1 LDTRLWRSI
10 GQNFWSLKMRIGK
23 LGLAL
28 ILIAIL
34 AGSLY
39 AFQEPISLQIAKRIT
54 AQRMGGDPLK
64 DLPDGLHIAV
74 CGAGSPMPDDKRG
87 GPCTLVIAG
96 QQLFVFDTGNTSAR
110 NINKMG
116 FNAGNIQGIFL
127 THFHSDHI
135 DGLGELLLQR
145 WVSNSN
151 TQPVPVH
158 GPEGVE
164 TVVNGFMQAYSLDRG
179 YRVAHHGEAIVP
191 SSGFG
196 AKAVSF
202 KTQAFET
209 MLLYDS
215 QDTKIHAFSV
225 AHAPIH
231 PAVGYKIQY
240 KDRSIVI
247 SGDTTPSVHVAKA
260 AQGVDVLIHEAMSM
274 ELMKLLQEGAKTAK
288 RDKLEQIMKD
298 ITDYH
303 TSPVQAAEIAQQA
316 QVSYLLLNH
325 IAPPLPLPGLVDA
338 FLKGTAEVFK
348 GKIQVAKDG
357 NFLSLPAGKK
367 SIDASHRF

>member
-1 LDTRLWRSI
+1 MSS
-10 GQNFWSLKMRIGK
+10 N
-23 LGLAL
+23 
-28 ILIAIL
+28 
-34 AGSLY
+34 
-39 AFQEPISLQIAKRIT
+39 PLQ
-54 AQRMGGDPLK
+54 

-74 CGAGSPMPDDKRG
+74 CGAGSPMPDEKRG

-96 QQLFVFDTGNTSAR
+96 QQMFVFDTGNASVR

-116 FNAGNIQGIFL
+116 FNTGLIQGVFL

-135 DGLGELLLQR
+135 DGMGELLMQR

-151 TQPVPVH
+151 SQPLKVF
-158 GPEGVE
+158 GPEGVD

-196 AKAVSF
+196 AKPISF

-209 MLLYDS
+209 TLVYES

-225 AHAPIH
+225 THAPIH

-247 SGDTTPSVHVAKA
+247 SGDTTPSVHVTKA
-260 AQGVDVLIHEAMSM
+260 SQGVDVLIHEAMSM

-316 QVSYLLLNH
+316 QVAYLLLHH
-325 IAPPLPLPGLVDA
+325 IAPPLPLPVLVDV
-338 FLKGTAEVFK
+338 FLKGTADAFK

-357 NFLSLPAGKK
+357 DFLSLPAGQKT
-367 SIDASHRF
+367 IQVSHLF

>member
-1 LDTRLWRSI
+1 LQFLRAACTPFKNPLACKSQSASLRSEWAAI
-10 GQNFWSLKMRIGK
+10 PSKIYPMVCTLLFAAQAPPCLMTNGAGLVPWSL
-23 LGLAL
+23 LDNNFLFLTQAT
-28 ILIAIL
+28 
-34 AGSLY
+34 
-39 AFQEPISLQIAKRIT
+39 P
-54 AQRMGGDPLK
+54 
-64 DLPDGLHIAV
+64 V
-74 CGAGSPMPDDKRG
+74 
-87 GPCTLVIAG
+87 VIAG

>member
-1 LDTRLWRSI
+1 
-10 GQNFWSLKMRIGK
+10 MRIGK
-23 LGLAL
+23 LGSALIVLAL
-28 ILIAIL
+28 L

-39 AFQEPISLQIAKRIT
+39 AFREPISLQIAKRVA
-54 AQRMGGDPLK
+54 AQRMGSNPLQ
-64 DLPDGLHIAV
+64 DLTDGLHIAV
-74 CGAGSPMPDDKRG
+74 CGAGSPMPDDQRG

-96 QQLFVFDTGNTSAR
+96 QQMFVFDTGNTSAR

-151 TQPVPVH
+151 AQPVTVH

-179 YRVAHHGEAIVP
+179 YRVAHHGDDILP
-191 SSGFG
+191 KSGFG
-196 AKAVSF
+196 ATA
-202 KTQAFET
+202 KT
-209 MLLYDS
+209 
-215 QDTKIHAFSV
+215 FSV
-225 AHAPIH
+225 QDEKATLVFQNADTQILAFTVSHEPIH
-231 PAVGYKIQY
+231 PAVGYKIIY

-247 SGDTTPSVHVAKA
+247 SGDTTPSPHVTREAK
-260 AQGVDVLIHEAMSM
+260 GVDVLIHEAMSM
-274 ELMKLLQEGAKTAK
+274 DLMKILQDGAQEAK
-288 RDKLEQIMKD
+288 RGKLEQLMKD
-298 ITDYH
+298 ITNYH
-303 TSPVQAAEIAQQA
+303 TSPVEAAEIAQQA
-316 QVSYLLLNH
+316 QVPYLLLNH

-338 FLKGTAEVFK
+338 FLKGTSAVFK

-357 NFLSLPAGKK
+357 DLLSLPAGKK
-367 SIDASHRF
+367 SIDVSHRF

>member
-1 LDTRLWRSI
+1 
-10 GQNFWSLKMRIGK
+10 MRIGK
-23 LGLAL
+23 LGSAFIVIALLAS
-28 ILIAIL
+28 
-34 AGSLY
+34 SLY
-39 AFQEPISLQIAKRIT
+39 AFREPLSLAVAKRVT
-54 AQRMGGDPLK
+54 AQRMGSDPLRN
-64 DLPDGLHIAV
+64 LPDGLHIAV

-96 QQLFVFDTGNTSAR
+96 QQIFVFDTGNTSAR
-110 NINKMG
+110 NINKLG
-116 FNAGNIQGIFL
+116 FNAGLIQSIFL

-151 TQPVPVH
+151 AQPVPVH

-179 YRVAHHGEAIVP
+179 YRVAHHGDNILP

-196 AKAVSF
+196 ATPKSFSVQDEKATLV
-202 KTQAFET
+202 FE
-209 MLLYDS
+209 S
-215 QDTKIHAFSV
+215 ADTKVFAFSV
-225 AHAPIH
+225 SHEPIH
-231 PAVGYKIQY
+231 PAVGYKIVY

-247 SGDTTPSVHVAKA
+247 SGDTTPSPHVARE

-274 ELMKLLQEGAKTAK
+274 DLMKLLQDGAKEAK
-288 RDKLEQIMKD
+288 RGKLEQLMKD
-298 ITDYH
+298 ITNYH
-303 TSPVQAAEIAQQA
+303 TSPVEAAQIAQQA

-325 IAPPLPLPGLVDA
+325 IAPPLPFPVLVDV
-338 FLKGTAEVFK
+338 FLKGTTDVFK

-357 NFLSLPAGKK
+357 DLLSLPAGKK
-367 SIDASHRF
+367 SIDVSHRF

>member
-1 LDTRLWRSI
+1 
-10 GQNFWSLKMRIGK
+10 MRIGK
-23 LGLAL
+23 LGSAL

-209 MLLYDS
+209 TLVYDS

-288 RDKLEQIMKD
+288 RDKL
-298 ITDYH
+298 
-303 TSPVQAAEIAQQA
+303 
-316 QVSYLLLNH
+316 
-325 IAPPLPLPGLVDA
+325 
-338 FLKGTAEVFK
+338 
-348 GKIQVAKDG
+348 
-357 NFLSLPAGKK
+357 
-367 SIDASHRF
+367 

>member
-1 LDTRLWRSI
+1 
-10 GQNFWSLKMRIGK
+10 MRIGK
-23 LGLAL
+23 LGSAL

-209 MLLYDS
+209 TLVFDS